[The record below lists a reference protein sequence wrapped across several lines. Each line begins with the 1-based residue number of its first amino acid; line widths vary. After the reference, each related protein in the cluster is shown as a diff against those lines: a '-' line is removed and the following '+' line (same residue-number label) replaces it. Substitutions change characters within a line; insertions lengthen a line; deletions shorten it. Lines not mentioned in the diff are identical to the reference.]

1 MKKIITM
8 VLCLCI
14 ILTFAVGCDNDE
26 QVPATNSPDVSD
38 LGSFSE
44 RDIALEIGGEVFYC
58 GEDVSDLLK
67 KLGDNYH
74 YSEAMSCAYDGMDKI
89 FSYEE
94 YDVYTYP
101 DGDIDRVSEISI
113 YTADAATTK
122 GLKVGDSVERMEE
135 LYGAGYVQRG
145 ITLVYEIP
153 TQIEGAQSAS
163 LFVVAQDG
171 VIETISITAEIL
183 VE

>member
-1 MKKIITM
+1 M
-8 VLCLCI
+8 
-14 ILTFAVGCDNDE
+14 
-26 QVPATNSPDVSD
+26 
-38 LGSFSE
+38 
-44 RDIALEIGGEVFYC
+44 
-58 GEDVSDLLK
+58 SDLLK

-171 VIETISITAEIL
+171 VIESISITAEIL